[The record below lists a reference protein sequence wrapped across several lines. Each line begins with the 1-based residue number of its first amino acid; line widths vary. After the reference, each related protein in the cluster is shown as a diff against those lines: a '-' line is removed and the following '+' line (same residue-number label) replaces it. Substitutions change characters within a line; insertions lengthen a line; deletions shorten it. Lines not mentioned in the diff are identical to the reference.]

1 MDLLTNVGLYVIPF
15 LIQLGMFATP
25 TIYMQPSGNEGRSIE
40 WLLTLNPMTSLIS
53 GFRASLLG
61 GPIPWEG
68 LGVATLL
75 AVTLFVVGCL
85 YFRKVEDRFADVI

>member
-1 MDLLTNVGLYVIPF
+1 
-15 LIQLGMFATP
+15 MFATP
-25 TIYMQPSGNEGRSIE
+25 TIYLQPSGNEGRTIQ

-61 GPIPWEG
+61 GPVPWPG
-68 LGVATLL
+68 LGMATAISVL
-75 AVTLFVVGCL
+75 LFVVGCL